1 MTWPTELRLMS
12 TRISGGKDRGRR
24 LQLPRGRLRPT
35 TERVRSAVFSILGDR
50 VVGATVLDLYS
61 GSGAM
66 GLEALSRGALRAD
79 MVERDG
85 RACSTIEANIRSL
98 DYGDRAT
105 VMRARAESVVGSPD
119 GREGCGKSGRDGGAY
134 ELVFIDPP
142 YDDDPWETIL
152 SGLGE
157 GSMLGRGAVVVAEH
171 RTKLRLAD
179 SYGRLVRT
187 STRRYGD
194 SSISMFTTADAHG

>member
-1 MTWPTELRLMS
+1 M
-12 TRISGGKDRGRR
+12 
-24 LQLPRGRLRPT
+24 PRCRLRPT
-35 TERVRSAVFSILGDR
+35 TERVRAAVFSILGDR

-79 MVERDG
+79 MVEKDG
-85 RACSTIEANIRSL
+85 RACSTIEANIRTL

-105 VMRARAESVVGSPD
+105 VVRARAESVVGPSAN
-119 GREGCGKSGRDGGAY
+119 RHGCEESGRDGGAY

-142 YDDDPWETIL
+142 YDDDPWGAIL
-152 SGLGE
+152 NGLSE
-157 GSMLGRGAVVVAEH
+157 GSMLSRGAVVVAEH
-171 RTKLRLAD
+171 RTNLRLAD

-187 STRRYGD
+187 TTRRYGD
-194 SSISMFTTADAHG
+194 SSISMFGAADAHG

>member
-66 GLEALSRGALRAD
+66 GLEALSRGASRAD

-105 VMRARAESVVGSPD
+105 VMRARAESVVGSPA
-119 GREGCGKSGRDGGAY
+119 GRDGGAY

-142 YDDDPWETIL
+142 YDDDPWGTIL

-157 GSMLGRGAVVVAEH
+157 GSMLGSGAVVVAEH
-171 RTKLRLAD
+171 RTNLRLED

-194 SSISMFTTADAHG
+194 SSISMFNTADSHG

>member
-1 MTWPTELRLMS
+1 MS

-35 TERVRSAVFSILGDR
+35 TERVRAAVFSILGDR
-50 VVGATVLDLYS
+50 VEGATVLDLYS
-61 GSGAM
+61 GTGAM

-98 DYGDRAT
+98 QYGDRAS
-105 VMRARAESVVGSPD
+105 VVRARVESVVGSPANRD
-119 GREGCGKSGRDGGAY
+119 GWAESGRDGGAY

-142 YDDDPWETIL
+142 YDDDPWGAIL
-152 SGLGE
+152 NGLSE
-157 GSMLGRGAVVVAEH
+157 GPMLSRGAVVVAEH
-171 RTKLRLAD
+171 HTDLRLAD

-194 SSISMFTTADAHG
+194 SSISMFSAADAHG

>member
-1 MTWPTELRLMS
+1 MS

-35 TERVRSAVFSILGDR
+35 TEKVRAAVFSILGDR
-50 VVGATVLDLYS
+50 VVGAAVLDLYS

-85 RACSTIEANIRSL
+85 RACSIIEANIRSL

-105 VMRARAESVVGSPD
+105 VVRARAESMVGSPANRG
-119 GREGCGKSGRDGGAY
+119 GREESGRDGGVY

-142 YDDDPWETIL
+142 YDDDPWGDILNGLSEGSIL
-152 SGLGE
+152 S
-157 GSMLGRGAVVVAEH
+157 RGAVVVAEH
-171 RTKLRLAD
+171 RTNLRLAD

-194 SSISMFTTADAHG
+194 SSISMFSTADAHG

>member
-1 MTWPTELRLMS
+1 MS
-12 TRISGGKDRGRR
+12 TRISGGKNRGRR

-35 TERVRSAVFSILGDR
+35 TERVRAAVFSILGDR

-79 MVERDG
+79 MIERDG
-85 RACSTIEANIRSL
+85 RACSTIEANIKSL

-105 VMRARAESVVGSPD
+105 VVRARAESVVGSPANRG
-119 GREGCGKSGRDGGAY
+119 GREKSGRDEGAY

-142 YDDDPWETIL
+142 YDDDPWRDILNGLSEGSIL
-152 SGLGE
+152 S
-157 GSMLGRGAVVVAEH
+157 RGAVVVAEH
-171 RTKLRLAD
+171 RTNLRLAD

-194 SSISMFTTADAHG
+194 SSISMFSTADAHG